1 MRSPFRLSSR
11 CPICGQL
18 KSVTGLPWNRLQA
31 LTVRAGP
38 MNTENVTWRLDYLL
52 DDETPFEE
60 DPENSRVRAA

>member
-1 MRSPFRLSSR
+1 
-11 CPICGQL
+11 
-18 KSVTGLPWNRLQA
+18 
-31 LTVRAGP
+31 